1 MIMQKDVLNNVNIQ
15 DEQVLIT
22 PESLKEKYPLSRSN
36 LHAIATSRQVIAD
49 IIHQRDPRLLVVCGP
64 CSIHDVDAAIEYGER
79 LKVLAEE
86 LSDSLY
92 IVMRVYFE
100 KPRTTVGWKGLIS
113 DPFMDG
119 SFEMEKGLHI
129 ARDLLTNLVNMGLPL
144 ATEALDPNN
153 PQYLGDLF
161 SWSAIGARTTESQ
174 THREMASGLS
184 MPVGFKNGT
193 DGSLSTAINALKAAA
208 MPHRFMGINQSGQVC
223 LLHTKGNSNGHVI
236 LRGGKTPNYNAEDIA
251 ACEAEMKKAGLEP
264 SLMVDC
270 SHGNSNKDYRRQP
283 LVVDSII
290 EQIINGN
297 ESITGIMLESH
308 INEGNQTSE
317 QARDSMKY
325 GVSVTDAC
333 INWQTTETVLRKLHQ
348 ALLPVL
354 EQRAQKLSKVSWSRY
369 WYVCWVI
376 PFTGTNWWS
385 W

>member
-317 QARDSMKY
+317 QARDTMKY

-348 ALLPVL
+348 TLLPVL
-354 EQRAQKLSKVSWSRY
+354 EQRAQKLSKVS
-369 WYVCWVI
+369 
-376 PFTGTNWWS
+376 
-385 W
+385 

>member
-22 PESLKEKYPLSRSN
+22 PESLKAKYPLSNSN

-79 LKVLAEE
+79 LQKLAEE

-119 SFEMEKGLHI
+119 TFQMEKGLHI

-223 LLHTKGNSNGHVI
+223 LLHTKGNNNGHVI
-236 LRGGKTPNYNAEDIA
+236 LRGGKTPNYSAEDIA
-251 ACEAEMKKAGLEP
+251 ACEAEMTKAGLQP

-317 QARDSMKY
+317 QARDTMKY

-333 INWQTTETVLRKLHQ
+333 INWQTTETVLRNLHQ
-348 ALLPVL
+348 ALSPVL
-354 EQRAQKLSKVSWSRY
+354 EQRAQKLSKV
-369 WYVCWVI
+369 I
-376 PFTGTNWWS
+376 
-385 W
+385 